1 MKIAIVYH
9 SGFGHTKMVAE
20 RIAKGAKNILPSVQL
35 FSTEEAMTQ
44 SHKLLESDTIVF
56 GSPTYFGNVS
66 AEFKRFMESTGNIW
80 AQQRWKN
87 KMAAGFTNSSS
98 TNGDK
103 LSTLLSLSIFAAQH
117 SMMWI
122 PLGILPKY
130 DDAGIQLPDHNG
142 MASYLGLMTLSS
154 NAYQFKEPTELTTAE
169 LFGQRIAEVTKQVMS
184 NRLELIPA

>member
-1 MKIAIVYH
+1 MKIVIVFH

-20 RIAKGAKNILPSVQL
+20 RIAKGAKSILPDVQL
-35 FSTEEAMTQ
+35 FSIEEAMQ
-44 SHKLLESDTIVF
+44 ASHALQEADTIVF

-66 AEFKRFMESTGNIW
+66 ADFKRFMESTGNIW

-87 KMAAGFTNSSS
+87 KLAAGFTNSSS

-103 LSTLLSLSIFAAQH
+103 LSTLISLSIFAAQH

-130 DDAGIQLPDHNG
+130 DEGGNQIAEHNG

-154 NAYQFKEPTELTTAE
+154 NAYQFKEPTELSTAE

>member
-9 SGFGHTKMVAE
+9 SGFGHTKLVAE
-20 RIAKGAKNILPSVQL
+20 RIAKGAKSILPYVQL
-35 FSTEEAMTQ
+35 FSTEEAILENQ
-44 SHKLLESDTIVF
+44 KLLEADTIVF

-66 AEFKRFMESTGNIW
+66 AEFKRFMESTGSIW

-98 TNGDK
+98 INGDK
-103 LSTLLSLSIFAAQH
+103 LSTLISLSIFAAQH

-130 DDAGIQLPDHNG
+130 DDAGNQLPEHNG

-169 LFGQRIAEVTKQVMS
+169 LFGQRIAEVTKHVMS

>member
-20 RIAKGAKNILPSVQL
+20 RIAKGAKSTLPDVQL
-35 FSTEEAMTQ
+35 FSIEEAIQATQ
-44 SHKLLESDTIVF
+44 VLQEADTIVF

-87 KMAAGFTNSSS
+87 KLAAGFTNSSS

-103 LSTLLSLSIFAAQH
+103 LITLISLSIFAAQH

-130 DDAGIQLPDHNG
+130 DEEGNQIAEHNG

-184 NRLELIPA
+184 NRLELIPS

>member
-20 RIAKGAKNILPSVQL
+20 RIAQGAKQILPYVQL
-35 FSTEEAMTQ
+35 FSTEEAMQ
-44 SHKLLESDTIVF
+44 ESHKLLEADTIVF

-103 LSTLLSLSIFAAQH
+103 LSTLMSLSIFAAQH

-130 DDAGIQLPDHNG
+130 DDAGNQLPEHNG